1 MKLRTKRLLSIGLA
15 AAMTVGLLAGCG
27 KKGGSDNG
35 GSDEDGITTLK
46 WYDECEGLPQERLAA
61 KKRMK
66 AFNDSA
72 PDEPEKR
79 TELMNEI
86 FGKETKAWIEPP
98 FYFCYGTHI
107 TLGEGCY
114 VNMNC
119 NFIDDG
125 IIEIG
130 EKVMFG
136 PGVTIATVGHPVNPE
151 LREYMYTDPVKI
163 GKNCWIGANVTIC
176 PGVTIG
182 ENSVIGA
189 GSLVLHDVPENSAA
203 AGNPCKV
210 IRSIN
215 ERDRKYYYKDREIDP
230 EDLLEEKK
238 LRGK

>member
-1 MKLRTKRLLSIGLA
+1 
-15 AAMTVGLLAGCG
+15 
-27 KKGGSDNG
+27 
-35 GSDEDGITTLK
+35 
-46 WYDECEGLPQERLAA
+46 
-61 KKRMK
+61 
-66 AFNDSA
+66 
-72 PDEPEKR
+72 
-79 TELMNEI
+79 
-86 FGKETKAWIEPP
+86 
-98 FYFCYGTHI
+98 
-107 TLGEGCY
+107 
-114 VNMNC
+114 
-119 NFIDDG
+119 
-125 IIEIG
+125 
-130 EKVMFG
+130 MFG

-189 GSLVLHDVPENSAA
+189 GGLVLHDVPENSVAA
-203 AGNPCKV
+203 RNPCKV